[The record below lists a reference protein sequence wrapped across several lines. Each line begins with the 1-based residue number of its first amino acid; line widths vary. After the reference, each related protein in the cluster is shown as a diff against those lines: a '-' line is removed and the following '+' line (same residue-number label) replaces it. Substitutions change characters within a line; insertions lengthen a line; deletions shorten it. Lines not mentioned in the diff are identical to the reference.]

1 MIFIGFRRI
10 VLQRSISTDVSP
22 GVVLARIVLGIFVLY
37 GVAHSSLPVVRRPK
51 QWFWGST
58 VETLSGAQREYGHP
72 TNSTSYILRN
82 KAQSTSIEVMP
93 LLRRVPPFPEERG
106 HRWV

>member
-58 VETLSGAQREYGHP
+58 QREYGHP

-82 KAQSTSIEVMP
+82 KAQSTSIEVIP
-93 LLRRVPPFPEERG
+93 LMRRVPPFPEG